1 MKTIGITFGDVA
13 GIGPEV
19 ALSALAS
26 DRVQE
31 KDARYIL
38 LGDAGWLAQLCR
50 SLRIRVEIPVVKS
63 VEEAAKSREYVV
75 LVDSSPVDLAQ
86 VEYGRPQEAAGRA
99 ALHWIEQAVQLCRD
113 HVLDAM
119 VTGPISKRGIAM
131 AGSPFPGHTELLAH
145 LTGAPHAVMM
155 LVGGPL
161 RVILVTTHLPLRE
174 VAAALTQEKI
184 IAAISLGSLG
194 LKRLGIER
202 PVLAV
207 AGLNPHAG
215 EDGRLGNEEKDII
228 EPALVRARQEGL
240 ELIGP
245 LPADTLFYR
254 ALEEPWDGVVCMY
267 HDQGLAPL
275 KMLAFDRAV
284 NVTLGLPIV
293 RTSPDHGTA
302 YDRAGQGTASP
313 DSMIEA
319 VNLAYRLAGGTR
331 APGPRDSK

>member
-1 MKTIGITFGDVA
+1 
-13 GIGPEV
+13 
-19 ALSALAS
+19 
-26 DRVQE
+26 
-31 KDARYIL
+31 
-38 LGDAGWLAQLCR
+38 
-50 SLRIRVEIPVVKS
+50 
-63 VEEAAKSREYVV
+63 
-75 LVDSSPVDLAQ
+75 
-86 VEYGRPQEAAGRA
+86 
-99 ALHWIEQAVQLCRD
+99 
-113 HVLDAM
+113 
-119 VTGPISKRGIAM
+119 
-131 AGSPFPGHTELLAH
+131 
-145 LTGAPHAVMM
+145 MM